1 MEISF
6 LQLSIL
12 MNNELLLKEVIEDF
26 SRRKGRMIT
35 IKINYED
42 NQRD

>member
-26 SRRKGRMIT
+26 SRRKDRMIT